1 MTILKRASYVCPEG
15 QNIDIRGAEVTIIRK
30 LGIKKT
36 LRAATTGKEGV
47 CFVDAQI
54 EPGQNSQQTRLKD
67 IYPNGRQETSKRG
80 QKAGGSGMEFI
91 FGDSLDRME
100 QDERQVSVRFEKDI
114 ETRSYDPV
122 VGAGGLTRAMV

>member
-1 MTILKRASYVCPEG
+1 MKARSLRFFSHLYYRFPKDSRLWHQFLLTSDIPATAKPHMTILKRASYVCPEG

-67 IYPNGRQETSKRG
+67 IYPNGRYRDLPRL
-80 QKAGGSGMEFI
+80 AC
-91 FGDSLDRME
+91 
-100 QDERQVSVRFEKDI
+100 
-114 ETRSYDPV
+114 
-122 VGAGGLTRAMV
+122 

>member
-1 MTILKRASYVCPEG
+1 
-15 QNIDIRGAEVTIIRK
+15 
-30 LGIKKT
+30 
-36 LRAATTGKEGV
+36 
-47 CFVDAQI
+47 
-54 EPGQNSQQTRLKD
+54 
-67 IYPNGRQETSKRG
+67 
-80 QKAGGSGMEFI
+80 MEFI